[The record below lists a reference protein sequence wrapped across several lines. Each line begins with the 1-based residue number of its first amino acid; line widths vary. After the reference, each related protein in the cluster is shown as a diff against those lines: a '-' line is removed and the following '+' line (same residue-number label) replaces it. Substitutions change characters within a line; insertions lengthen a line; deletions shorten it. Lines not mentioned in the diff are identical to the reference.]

1 MFKLFSRK
9 TQQNTKNSPAIETSI
24 FLNDIENIDAIACYF
39 KKITGVN
46 FDRQKIILKS
56 KLTTFCK
63 KNTIVSFDQCLSEIK
78 QSHQLE
84 QQLINELTT
93 NESYFYRE
101 HQQLLDLVNRIK
113 LQDKKTRILCA
124 PCSTGEE
131 IYSIIML
138 LLEENLTQDDF
149 DILGIDINS
158 DALKKA
164 GQGIYNERSLS
175 KLPEKLLNK
184 YFKKSAEKYHIIN
197 EVKQCARLK
206 KDNVFAASF
215 KQNGKFDYILSRNL
229 LIYFDQTTK
238 ITVKNTFQT
247 MLTDTENK
255 IYFGH
260 ADLF

>member
-9 TQQNTKNSPAIETSI
+9 TQQDTKNSQAIETSI
-24 FLNDIENIDAIACYF
+24 FLNDIENIDSIASHF
-39 KKITGVN
+39 KKTTGVN

-63 KNTIVSFDQCLSEIK
+63 KNRIVSFAKCLSEIK
-78 QSHQLE
+78 ENQLLE

-101 HQQLLDLVNRIK
+101 HQQLLDLANRIK

-138 LLEENLTQDDF
+138 LLEDSLTLDDF

-158 DALKKA
+158 EALEKA
-164 GQGIYNERSLS
+164 GRGIYNERSVS
-175 KLPEKLLNK
+175 QLPEKLLKK
-184 YFKKSAEKYHIIN
+184 YFKKSAGKYHIIN

-229 LIYFDQTTK
+229 LIYFDQKTK
-238 ITVKNTFQT
+238 TIVKNTFKA
-247 MLTDTENK
+247 MLTDAENK